1 MKPFELECEVTETT
15 AQRDL
20 FLTVRRV
27 VAGRLRSAAGRV
39 MDSLTQ
45 VSAVLLPVA
54 QPTYRVK
61 TSGSGTQTT
70 RYKGEGSNSR
80 PEPRLPACILV
91 TPSDPTDS
99 GSRDGTN
106 ACGAL

>member
-1 MKPFELECEVTETT
+1 
-15 AQRDL
+15 
-20 FLTVRRV
+20 
-27 VAGRLRSAAGRV
+27 

-70 RYKGEGSNSR
+70 RYKGESSNSR
-80 PEPRLPACILV
+80 PEPRLSACILV
-91 TPSDPTDS
+91 TPDRFSCNSYTMGQMRLKRIFLVAHCRIKEKLKGPERME
-99 GSRDGTN
+99 GRN
-106 ACGAL
+106 R